1 MPTCCRADSI
11 SIDPFKNDHH
21 LKPKYMVLK
30 KVLTQ
35 VGFYVKTSVGRKLRK
50 KQFRPDSPL
59 VLMLMINFEILEIFI
74 GRINCIVK
82 YTISVKH

>member
-21 LKPKYMVLK
+21 LKQKYMVLK

-35 VGFYVKTSVGRKLRK
+35 VGFYVKASVGANWERNSSD
-50 KQFRPDSPL
+50 P
-59 VLMLMINFEILEIFI
+59 
-74 GRINCIVK
+74 
-82 YTISVKH
+82 ISH

>member
-35 VGFYVKTSVGRKLRK
+35 VGFYVKTSVGGKLRK
-50 KQFRPDSPL
+50 KQFWPDS
-59 VLMLMINFEILEIFI
+59 I
-74 GRINCIVK
+74 
-82 YTISVKH
+82 TISLDADDENLKFLKFLLDALTAL